1 MIRHFLAGPLRC
13 HMNRV
18 PVYTQTP
25 ENKYWLNLAD
35 HWWAL
40 FLSSSMVELNPCMRI
55 VPNSPNFPH
64 FWAIFGPLDIIS
76 KMDFFVLGWG
86 LGVGFWW
93 IFFHIFF
100 LVSLLFRNFIQHSQ
114 CNALSVSIFVTFF
127 LADRQGSSI
136 SYSGFSLSLSIYR
149 QCLRFSIDNLFISWP
164 ILMKLGMEVDIRM
177 GYVAPKPCSAWVITL
192 HAWVILVEKM
202 AFSDDNLVIF
212 RPISM
217 KLEI

>member
-1 MIRHFLAGPLRC
+1 
-13 HMNRV
+13 
-18 PVYTQTP
+18 
-25 ENKYWLNLAD
+25 
-35 HWWAL
+35 
-40 FLSSSMVELNPCMRI
+40 MRI
-55 VPNSPNFPH
+55 VPNSPNFPNFLSH
-64 FWAIFGPLDIIS
+64 IWTSRYYFKNGLFCFGVGVGGRIL
-76 KMDFFVLGWG
+76 MDFFS
-86 LGVGFWW
+86 
-93 IFFHIFF
+93 HFF

-212 RPISM
+212 LPISM